1 MVRGAI
7 PSLDVHALWYG
18 VQRHLVR
25 SLDGAATLHQAN
37 RLIQR
42 AVMKDCSAAAELR
55 YFSEAYIWPCCCVSP
70 ALRGA
75 PFYGFSRI
83 FVTYG
88 DLPSP
93 PGAPREAA
101 IMRREPLSKSLSAEK
116 LSSQSPD
123 VHFCTVHKTSKLDPC
138 I

>member
-1 MVRGAI
+1 
-7 PSLDVHALWYG
+7 
-18 VQRHLVR
+18 
-25 SLDGAATLHQAN
+25 
-37 RLIQR
+37 
-42 AVMKDCSAAAELR
+42 MKDCSAAAELR

-75 PFYGFSRI
+75 PFYDFSRI

-101 IMRREPLSKSLSAEK
+101 IMRREPLEITAQKSSPVSHLMYIFA
-116 LSSQSPD
+116 QSTRP
-123 VHFCTVHKTSKLDPC
+123 V
-138 I
+138 